1 MSTAKWEIF
10 CERKWV
16 LTSNDNDDDDDDD
29 DDDTKGSNLSM
40 VLYE

>member
-16 LTSNDNDDDDDDD
+16 LTSNDADADDDDDA
-29 DDDTKGSNLSM
+29 KGSNLSM